1 MSMKSLYL
9 DEFAATRY
17 EVKDGTQIVS
27 VAGEVDLSSAPR
39 LAEVIWKARRQAGSY
54 PPRVVVDL
62 SGVEFM
68 DTAGLEVLLEAW
80 NASRQ
85 SDERMCLVAP
95 EGPITRLLEVTG
107 LSDLLDLYAELET
120 AVKSFANS
128 SSNQEI
134 SLGMMSIFSPSA
146 SKSLH

>member
-1 MSMKSLYL
+1 MKSFDM
-9 DEFAATRY
+9 DEFTATRY
-17 EVKDGTQIVS
+17 EEINGTQIVS

-39 LAEVIWKARRQAGSY
+39 LAELIWKAKRRAGVAH
-54 PPRVVVDL
+54 PRVVVDL

-68 DTAGLEVLLEAW
+68 DTAGLEVLLEEW
-80 NASRQ
+80 NSSRQ
-85 SDERMCLVAP
+85 SDGRMCLVAP
-95 EGPITRLLEVTG
+95 EGPIIRLLEVTG

>member
-1 MSMKSLYL
+1 MKSFDM
-9 DEFAATRY
+9 DEFTATRY
-17 EVKDGTQIVS
+17 EEINGTQIVS
-27 VAGEVDLSSAPR
+27 VAWEVDLSSAPR
-39 LAEVIWKARRQAGSY
+39 LAELIWKARRQAGVY

-68 DTAGLEVLLEAW
+68 DTAGLEVLLEEW
-80 NASRQ
+80 NSSRQ
-85 SDERMCLVAP
+85 ADGRMCLVAP

>member
-1 MSMKSLYL
+1 MDL
-9 DEFAATRY
+9 DEFAATRFEEY
-17 EVKDGTQIVS
+17 DGTQIVS
-27 VAGEVDLSSAPR
+27 VTGGVDLSSAPR
-39 LAEVIWKARRQAGSY
+39 LREVIWRAKRQAGGD

-68 DTAGLEVLLEAW
+68 DTAGLEVLLEEW
-80 NASRQ
+80 NSSRQ
-85 SDERMCLVAP
+85 SDGRMCLVAP